1 MNQSNEIFLNTI
13 QEKTHYKRSISS
25 SFQELKKWNSLIFR
39 RGRYWYQFDNW
50 SIPNTGVIK
59 EWYVEDNDWIPKV
72 SSSSLDNSNSLKIVF
87 DVEKYTLPD
96 DSILQDV
103 RISSDESYIVLVV
116 SSLRS
121 TNLIGIKKYTME
133 KLFIIEDISVESSF
147 YLGKF
152 GVMYTRSKEYG
163 RPSKL
168 FYKSFDS
175 FTEEELFEEN
185 ECSFRLKIVHIDSN
199 NCFVKSV
206 DFQKGRIF
214 LYSFDRTG
222 FVRHSYTETVAPT
235 PRDIALFSTEKAQ
248 YFLGLSSTEEKKDQL
263 ILRETSSGDRVSITI
278 PYQDRARRVH
288 CIGRYILLDCS
299 NAANS
304 VFYLATFKNNSLREL
319 SVNKITFDEKTT
331 LYENS
336 FSDRVLLF
344 LERRTFYEKILSF
357 DLIENTLKTEFER
370 PIIKSNNTKYF
381 SKVIWTKKDSYDVS
395 IPISLFWKSEDTD
408 ELPRRK
414 KCILSVYGAYG
425 KNDNSDLDEIMLSI
439 IDAGFIYAIVHV
451 RGGGYLGGEWY
462 RSGKALN
469 KWNSIRD
476 FIEGVNYLRENDVI
490 DSKRLGLITSSAGG
504 IIAGAVL
511 NEEKN
516 LLQSILLFS
525 PFINP
530 YDTLQ
535 NPNDPLSK
543 TEIAEWGDIRDP
555 EVKAYIKSYSPMQ
568 NIEKARDSNTVI
580 VNILGEKDPYINNNE
595 VIEWSKKLN
604 SIGVKSLLYL
614 NKAAGH
620 GGFTPSD
627 VLLMI
632 DTLNYF
638 FEEVGRNNGSLSTV
652 VG

>member
-185 ECSFRLKIVHIDSN
+185 ECFFRLKIVHIDSN

-638 FEEVGRNNGSLSTV
+638 FEEVGRNNL
-652 VG
+652 

>member
-133 KLFIIEDISVESSF
+133 ELFIIEDISVESSF

-535 NPNDPLSK
+535 NPNAPLSK

-638 FEEVGRNNGSLSTV
+638 FEEVGRNNL
-652 VG
+652 

>member
-133 KLFIIEDISVESSF
+133 ELFIIEDISVESSF

-152 GVMYTRSKEYG
+152 GVMYTRFKEYG

-425 KNDNSDLDEIMLSI
+425 KNDNSDLDEIMLCI

-614 NKAAGH
+614 NKAASH

-638 FEEVGRNNGSLSTV
+638 FEEVGRNNL
-652 VG
+652 

>member
-1 MNQSNEIFLNTI
+1 
-13 QEKTHYKRSISS
+13 SISS

-133 KLFIIEDISVESSF
+133 ELFIIEDISVESSF

-620 GGFTPSD
+620 GGF
-627 VLLMI
+627 
-632 DTLNYF
+632 
-638 FEEVGRNNGSLSTV
+638 
-652 VG
+652 

>member
-133 KLFIIEDISVESSF
+133 ELFIIEDISVESSF

-336 FSDRVLLF
+336 FSDRVLMF

-638 FEEVGRNNGSLSTV
+638 FEEVGRNNL
-652 VG
+652 

>member
-72 SSSSLDNSNSLKIVF
+72 SSSSLDNLNSLKIVF

-116 SSLRS
+116 SSLSS

-133 KLFIIEDISVESSF
+133 ELFIIEDISVESSF

-278 PYQDRARRVH
+278 PYQDRARRGR

-627 VLLMI
+627 VPLMI

-638 FEEVGRNNGSLSTV
+638 FEEVGRNNL
-652 VG
+652 

>member
-504 IIAGAVL
+504 IIVGAVL

-638 FEEVGRNNGSLSTV
+638 FEEVGRNNL
-652 VG
+652 

>member
-133 KLFIIEDISVESSF
+133 ELFIIKDISVESSF

-278 PYQDRARRVH
+278 PYQDRARRVR

-627 VLLMI
+627 VPLMI

-638 FEEVGRNNGSLSTV
+638 FEEVGRNNL
-652 VG
+652 

>member
-1 MNQSNEIFLNTI
+1 
-13 QEKTHYKRSISS
+13 
-25 SFQELKKWNSLIFR
+25 
-39 RGRYWYQFDNW
+39 
-50 SIPNTGVIK
+50 
-59 EWYVEDNDWIPKV
+59 DWIPKV

-133 KLFIIEDISVESSF
+133 ELFIIEDISVESSF

-638 FEEVGRNNGSLSTV
+638 FEEVGRNNL
-652 VG
+652 

>member
-133 KLFIIEDISVESSF
+133 ELFIIEDISVESSF

-263 ILRETSSGDRVSITI
+263 ILRETFSGDRVSITI

-638 FEEVGRNNGSLSTV
+638 FEEVGRNNL
-652 VG
+652 

>member
-535 NPNDPLSK
+535 NPNDPLSR

-638 FEEVGRNNGSLSTV
+638 FEEVGRNNL
-652 VG
+652 

>member
-25 SFQELKKWNSLIFR
+25 SFHELKKWNSLIFR
-39 RGRYWYQFDNW
+39 RGRYWYPFDNW
-50 SIPNTGVIK
+50 SLPTTGVIK
-59 EWYVEDNDWIPKV
+59 GWYVEDNDWIPKV

-96 DSILQDV
+96 DSILQGV

-133 KLFIIEDISVESSF
+133 ELFIIEDISVESSF

-222 FVRHSYTETVAPT
+222 FVRHSYTETIAPT

-627 VLLMI
+627 VPLMI

-638 FEEVGRNNGSLSTV
+638 FEEVGRNNL
-652 VG
+652 

>member
-133 KLFIIEDISVESSF
+133 ELFIIEDISVESSF

-152 GVMYTRSKEYG
+152 GVMYTRFKEYG

-336 FSDRVLLF
+336 FTDRVLLF

-638 FEEVGRNNGSLSTV
+638 FEEVGRNNL
-652 VG
+652 

>member
-490 DSKRLGLITSSAGG
+490 DSKRLGLVTSSAGG

-638 FEEVGRNNGSLSTV
+638 FEEVGRNNL
-652 VG
+652 

>member
-133 KLFIIEDISVESSF
+133 ELFIIEDISVESSF

-543 TEIAEWGDIRDP
+543 IEIAEWGDIRDP

-638 FEEVGRNNGSLSTV
+638 FEEVGRNNL
-652 VG
+652 

>member
-206 DFQKGRIF
+206 DFQKGKIF

-425 KNDNSDLDEIMLSI
+425 KNDNSDLDEVMLSI

-638 FEEVGRNNGSLSTV
+638 FEEVGRNNL
-652 VG
+652 

>member
-1 MNQSNEIFLNTI
+1 M
-13 QEKTHYKRSISS
+13 
-25 SFQELKKWNSLIFR
+25 
-39 RGRYWYQFDNW
+39 
-50 SIPNTGVIK
+50 
-59 EWYVEDNDWIPKV
+59 
-72 SSSSLDNSNSLKIVF
+72 
-87 DVEKYTLPD
+87 EKYTLPD

-620 GGFTPSD
+620 GGFTSSD

-638 FEEVGRNNGSLSTV
+638 FEEVGRNNL
-652 VG
+652 

>member
-638 FEEVGRNNGSLSTV
+638 FEEVGRHNL
-652 VG
+652 

>member
-614 NKAAGH
+614 NKEAGH

-638 FEEVGRNNGSLSTV
+638 FEEVGRNNL
-652 VG
+652 

>member
-133 KLFIIEDISVESSF
+133 ELFIIEDISVESSF

-451 RGGGYLGGEWY
+451 IGGGYLGGEWY

-638 FEEVGRNNGSLSTV
+638 FEEVGRNNL
-652 VG
+652 

>member
-638 FEEVGRNNGSLSTV
+638 FEEV
-652 VG
+652 

>member
-13 QEKTHYKRSISS
+13 QKKTHYKRSISS

-133 KLFIIEDISVESSF
+133 ELFIIEDISVESSF

-638 FEEVGRNNGSLSTV
+638 FEEVGRNNL
-652 VG
+652 

>member
-72 SSSSLDNSNSLKIVF
+72 SSSSLDNSNSLKIIF

-414 KCILSVYGAYG
+414 KCIPSVYGAYG

-638 FEEVGRNNGSLSTV
+638 FEEVGRNNL
-652 VG
+652 

>member
-133 KLFIIEDISVESSF
+133 ELFIIEDISVESSF

-185 ECSFRLKIVHIDSN
+185 ECPFRLKIVHIDSN

-638 FEEVGRNNGSLSTV
+638 FEEVGRNNL
-652 VG
+652 

>member
-133 KLFIIEDISVESSF
+133 ELFIIEDISVESSF

-425 KNDNSDLDEIMLSI
+425 KNYNSDLDEIMLSI

-638 FEEVGRNNGSLSTV
+638 FEEVGRNNL
-652 VG
+652 

>member
-133 KLFIIEDISVESSF
+133 ELFIIEDISVESSF

-288 CIGRYILLDCS
+288 CIGRYILLNCS

-568 NIEKARDSNTVI
+568 NIENARDSNTVI

-638 FEEVGRNNGSLSTV
+638 FEEVGRNNL
-652 VG
+652 

>member
-50 SIPNTGVIK
+50 SILNTGVIK

-133 KLFIIEDISVESSF
+133 ELFIIEDISVESSF

-632 DTLNYF
+632 DTL
-638 FEEVGRNNGSLSTV
+638 
-652 VG
+652 

>member
-1 MNQSNEIFLNTI
+1 M
-13 QEKTHYKRSISS
+13 
-25 SFQELKKWNSLIFR
+25 IFR

-59 EWYVEDNDWIPKV
+59 EWYAEDNDWIPKV

-87 DVEKYTLPD
+87 DVEKYTLLD

-133 KLFIIEDISVESSF
+133 ELFIIEDISVESSF

-222 FVRHSYTETVAPT
+222 FVRHSYTETIAPT

-263 ILRETSSGDRVSITI
+263 ILRETSSGDRVSITL
-278 PYQDRARRVH
+278 PYQDRTRRVH

-299 NAANS
+299 NAAS
-304 VFYLATFKNNSLREL
+304 FVFYLATFKNNSLREL

-408 ELPRRK
+408 EFPRRK

-451 RGGGYLGGEWY
+451 RGGGYFGGEWY

-476 FIEGVNYLRENDVI
+476 FIEGVNYLRENDII

-511 NEEKN
+511 NEKKN

-530 YDTLQ
+530 YDALQ

-595 VIEWSKKLN
+595 VIEWSNKLN

-627 VLLMI
+627 VPLMI
-632 DTLNYF
+632 DTLNFF
-638 FEEVGRNNGSLSTV
+638 FEEVGRNNL
-652 VG
+652 

>member
-25 SFQELKKWNSLIFR
+25 SFHELKKWNSLIFR

-133 KLFIIEDISVESSF
+133 ELFIIEDISVESSF

-222 FVRHSYTETVAPT
+222 FVRHSYTETIAPT

-263 ILRETSSGDRVSITI
+263 ILRDTSSGDRVSITI

-627 VLLMI
+627 VPLMI

-638 FEEVGRNNGSLSTV
+638 FEEVGRNNL
-652 VG
+652 

>member
-175 FTEEELFEEN
+175 FTKEELFEEN

-476 FIEGVNYLRENDVI
+476 FIEGVNHLRENDVI

-638 FEEVGRNNGSLSTV
+638 FEEVGRNNL
-652 VG
+652 

>member
-25 SFQELKKWNSLIFR
+25 SFEELKKWNSLIFR

-638 FEEVGRNNGSLSTV
+638 FEEVGRNNL
-652 VG
+652 

>member
-133 KLFIIEDISVESSF
+133 ELFIIEDISVESSF

-248 YFLGLSSTEEKKDQL
+248 YFLGISSTEEKKDQL

-543 TEIAEWGDIRDP
+543 TEIAEWGDIRAP

-580 VNILGEKDPYINNNE
+580 VNILGEKAPYINNNE

-614 NKAAGH
+614 NKAADH

-638 FEEVGRNNGSLSTV
+638 FEEVGRNNL
-652 VG
+652 

>member
-39 RGRYWYQFDNW
+39 RGRHWYQFDNW

-133 KLFIIEDISVESSF
+133 ELFIIEDISVESSF

-278 PYQDRARRVH
+278 PYQDRARRVR

-469 KWNSIRD
+469 KWNSIID

-627 VLLMI
+627 VPLMI

-638 FEEVGRNNGSLSTV
+638 FEEVGRNNL
-652 VG
+652 

>member
-25 SFQELKKWNSLIFR
+25 AFQELKKWNSLIFR

-59 EWYVEDNDWIPKV
+59 EWYAEDNDWIPKV

-133 KLFIIEDISVESSF
+133 ELFIIEDISVESSF

-168 FYKSFDS
+168 FYKSFGS

-214 LYSFDRTG
+214 LYSFDQTG
-222 FVRHSYTETVAPT
+222 FVKHSYTETIAPT

-263 ILRETSSGDRVSITI
+263 ILRETSSGDRVSITL
-278 PYQDRARRVH
+278 PYQDRARKVH

-627 VLLMI
+627 VPLMI

-638 FEEVGRNNGSLSTV
+638 FEEVGRNNL
-652 VG
+652 

>member
-638 FEEVGRNNGSLSTV
+638 FEKVGRNNL
-652 VG
+652 

>member
-133 KLFIIEDISVESSF
+133 ELFIIEDISVESSF

-414 KCILSVYGAYG
+414 KCILSVYRAYG

-568 NIEKARDSNTVI
+568 NIEKARNSNTVI

-632 DTLNYF
+632 DTLNYL
-638 FEEVGRNNGSLSTV
+638 FEEVGRNNL
-652 VG
+652 

>member
-59 EWYVEDNDWIPKV
+59 EWYVEDNDWIPKA

-133 KLFIIEDISVESSF
+133 ELFIIEDISVESSF

-638 FEEVGRNNGSLSTV
+638 FEEVGRNNL
-652 VG
+652 

>member
-1 MNQSNEIFLNTI
+1 M
-13 QEKTHYKRSISS
+13 
-25 SFQELKKWNSLIFR
+25 IFR

-133 KLFIIEDISVESSF
+133 ELFIIEDISVESSF

-638 FEEVGRNNGSLSTV
+638 FEEVGRNNL
-652 VG
+652 

>member
-222 FVRHSYTETVAPT
+222 FVRYSYTETVAPT

-439 IDAGFIYAIVHV
+439 IDTGFIYAIVHV

-638 FEEVGRNNGSLSTV
+638 FEEVGRNNL
-652 VG
+652 